1 MAMSLPHKAT
11 FVASVT
17 AFMMAVAK
25 FAVGMGTGSM
35 AVLASAIDSL
45 LDMLMSL
52 FNLYAVKNSEKEADE
67 TFNYGRG
74 KIEGLASLFEG
85 ALIGLSGLF
94 IVYQS
99 GVNLLQ
105 SRRIGDLDVA
115 LWVMIASTLVTAAL
129 VLFLAHVGRKTNS
142 LVVRADTLHYRSDL
156 YVNVGIIAS
165 LGAILLTDWH
175 WIDGVVSIA
184 IAAFIIVSAYKIAQ
198 EGVMMLL
205 DRALEAELIERIKLV
220 IESAPKVQ
228 SYHYLRTRRSANMYL
243 VDVHL
248 VFNEAIL
255 LKDAHAVSDWVE
267 AKIRALD
274 EGARWLITVH
284 LDPKDDSQ
292 KEEF

>member
-1 MAMSLPHKAT
+1 MSLPHKAT

-205 DRALEAELIERIKLV
+205 DRALEAELIERIKRV